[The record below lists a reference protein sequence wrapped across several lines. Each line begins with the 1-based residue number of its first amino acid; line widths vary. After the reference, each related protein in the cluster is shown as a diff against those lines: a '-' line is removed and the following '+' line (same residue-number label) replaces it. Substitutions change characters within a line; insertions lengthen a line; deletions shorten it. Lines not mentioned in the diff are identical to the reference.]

1 MRDIGFSGKLSA
13 SRGQTKFRAPMM
25 GAIAG
30 CDRRHA
36 EAGMTL
42 LGWKEEAIPNAHDRI
57 SFDCGDAELNIFL

>member
-1 MRDIGFSGKLSA
+1 
-13 SRGQTKFRAPMM
+13 MM